1 MKTRKHKHKKGGSL
15 KDVTT
20 EIKNIKNFKVIPN
33 DMEIQQK
40 SDQIYSSY
48 LENVNIDMPVKML
61 IMEHAFKSSAF
72 FHKMYEN
79 IRDYLPTKS
88 KKSWEDCIND
98 CFYIC
103 NKYSNYEI
111 STTAYM
117 LRALS
122 NSLIGDSSYQL
133 SFTVLEDKLTGY
145 WENDQ
150 YYIKMESTNPSI
162 LHHGRLIMGFGP
174 SSSGKTYCANKII
187 DLMTSIDP
195 SFPKLLLTIDGS
207 IYRQSSV
214 VYQCIL
220 EEIKQKELYDGI
232 SNLVSSSVFG
242 KKSIFSTDL
251 IKKIIKQYLKNQKKH
266 GFISNLYVPETLG
279 GCIGHI
285 NCKMKISDYIQI
297 TGDHNWIGLMIYQHT
312 TPDKC
317 PYHEQ
322 YKCTGTVPSG
332 TSRELVEGKKYSSK
346 AWELS
351 YQNGKIYMKK
361 APNFRFMIHNSGN
374 PDKTSIFQDLS
385 VDKLAMSQTTIQF
398 FKDNNWL
405 YIDGDIKKYP
415 KCHLFRK
422 NCSYI

>member
-15 KDVTT
+15 KDVKDI
-20 EIKNIKNFKVIPN
+20 IKNIKKNETETI
-33 DMEIQQK
+33 DTDIQQK
-40 SDQIYSSY
+40 SNKIYSSY
-48 LENVNIDMPVKML
+48 LENVNIAMPVKMI
-61 IMEHAFKSSAF
+61 IMEHAFKSSDF
-72 FHKMYEN
+72 FYKMYIN

-103 NKYSNYEI
+103 NKYASYEI

-122 NSLIGDSSYQL
+122 SSSIGDSSYKI
-133 SFTVLEDKLTGY
+133 SFTVIEDKLTGY

-150 YYIKMESTNPSI
+150 QYIKIESSNPNI
-162 LHHGRLIMGFGP
+162 LHYGRLIMGFGP

-187 DLMTSIDP
+187 DLMSSIDP

-207 IYRQSSV
+207 IYRQCSV

-220 EEIKQKELYDGI
+220 EEIKHKELYDGI
-232 SNLVSSSVFG
+232 SNLVSSTVFG
-242 KKSIFSTDL
+242 KKSIFNTDL
-251 IKKIIKQYLKNQKKH
+251 IKKIIKKYLKDQKKH

-279 GCIGHI
+279 GCIGHV
-285 NCKMKISDYIQI
+285 NCKIKISDYINI

-317 PYHEQ
+317 PFHEQ
-322 YKCTGTVPSG
+322 YKCVGTIPSG
-332 TSRELVEGKKYSSK
+332 KSRELVEGKKYSSK
-346 AWELS
+346 TWDIS
-351 YQNGKIYMKK
+351 YQNGMIYMKK
-361 APNFRFMIHNSGN
+361 SPNFRFMIHNTGN
-374 PDKTSIFQDLS
+374 SDKTTIFQDLS
-385 VDKLAMSQTTIQF
+385 VDKLAMSQSTIQF

-405 YIDGDIKKYP
+405 YIDGDITKYP

-422 NCSYI
+422 NC